1 MWECV
6 WGVGLGPRLKVK
18 AGVGVGLRRR
28 RRGGVRRRRRGRS
41 RRLTCGGGSMSFCR
55 FWMAI
60 RSFCLLSATTW
71 MENKAGM
78 AGQSEAICPLG
89 EGWPRLEASLSLIWR
104 WRGVLEGEVA

>member
-1 MWECV
+1 MRVASTAPSSAKPEA
-6 WGVGLGPRLKVK
+6 LALTTS
-18 AGVGVGLRRR
+18 ASS
-28 RRGGVRRRRRGRS
+28 RS
-41 RRLTCGGGSMSFCR
+41 VTCGGGSMSFCR